1 MTSHELARALEA
13 FPAFLSLFDPEGVLL
28 WSNRWAYGVTRRLI
42 GRKVDD
48 LVVPDCRPAWQE
60 SFRRCVHL
68 REVVDYAVKVRVSAN
83 PGIVALTGR
92 MAPIVKRERVTMVSV
107 VSHDMTFR
115 ERTNPLALFFFSVL
129 GRSVVRYLLDHGPAK
144 GTSIGIATGERNRNG
159 QASSRLRFLL
169 KSLSERGI
177 IGRSDGGYV
186 VTEAFRLVSG
196 GLV

>member
-1 MTSHELARALEA
+1 
-13 FPAFLSLFDPEGVLL
+13 
-28 WSNRWAYGVTRRLI
+28 
-42 GRKVDD
+42 VDD
-48 LVVPDCRPAWQE
+48 KIIPDHLAAWQE
-60 SFRRCVHL
+60 AFRRCVHL
-68 REVVDYAVKVRVSAN
+68 HEVVDYAVKVQVSAN
-83 PGIVALTGR
+83 PGIVALDGR
-92 MAPIVKRERVTMVSV
+92 MAPILKRGRVSMVAV

-115 ERTNPLALFFFSVL
+115 ERQNPLALFFFSVL

-177 IGRSDGGYV
+177 IGRSDGGYI